1 MTEQLTRRD
10 LAIEISQVS
19 KTFRTRKGVVDAV
32 SSVSLAIEEG
42 SFVSL
47 LGPSGCGKSTLLK
60 MVLGLEEPTAGT
72 VSVSGQPVGAARR
85 DVGMMLQT
93 PALVP
98 WRTVRDNV
106 LLPVDLLGGARRR
119 DHRARVDELLAMVGL
134 TAFAGSYPRELS
146 GGMQQRA
153 ALCRALLFDPAI
165 LILDEPFGALDHI
178 TREQLNDEMLRICA
192 GGEKTVLLVTHD
204 IDEAVYMSD
213 RVVVMSARPG
223 RVNEVLEVGLPHPR
237 TLTTRKDPRFETNA
251 LRIRELLGIGSIT

>member
-1 MTEQLTRRD
+1 VIEQLTRRSV
-10 LAIEISQVS
+10 AVEISDVS
-19 KTFRTRKGVVDAV
+19 KTYRTRKGTVDAV
-32 SSVSLAIEEG
+32 TQASLAIERG

-60 MVLGLEEPTAGT
+60 LVLGLERPTSGT
-72 VSVSGQPVGAARR
+72 ISVSGRPVGEARR
-85 DVGMMLQT
+85 DIGMMLQS

-98 WRTVRDNV
+98 WRSIEDNV
-106 LLPVDLLGGARRR
+106 LLPVDLLGGRRR
-119 DHRARVDELLAMVGL
+119 DHRQRAGELLSLVGL
-134 TAFAGSYPRELS
+134 SGFAASYPRELS

-192 GGEKTVLLVTHD
+192 GGDKTVLLVTHD

-223 RVNEVLEVGLPHPR
+223 RIKEILNIDVPHPR
-237 TLTTRKDPRFETNA
+237 NLASRKHPLFEANA
-251 LRIRELLGIGSIT
+251 VRIRELLGIGSIT

>member
-1 MTEQLTRRD
+1 VIEQLTRQSV
-10 LAIEISQVS
+10 AVEISAVS
-19 KTFRTRKGVVDAV
+19 KTYRTRRGPVQAV
-32 SSVSLAIEEG
+32 SEATLLIERG

-60 MVLGLEEPTAGT
+60 MVLDLEQPTTGT
-72 VSVSGQPVGAARR
+72 ISVSGRPAREARR

-98 WRTVRDNV
+98 WRSIEDNV
-106 LLPVDLLGGARRR
+106 LLPVDLLGRRRR
-119 DHRARVDELLAMVGL
+119 DHRERASELLATVGL
-134 TAFAGSYPRELS
+134 RDFASAYPRELS

-178 TREQLNDEMLRICA
+178 TREQLNDELLRICA
-192 GGEKTVLLVTHD
+192 DKGKTVLLVTHD

-213 RVVVMSARPG
+213 QVAVMSARPG
-223 RVNEVLEVGLPHPR
+223 RITEILSIDLPHPR
-237 TLTTRKDPRFETNA
+237 NLASRKHPAFEANA
-251 LRIRELLGIGSIT
+251 VRIRELLGIGSIT